1 MSGSGSPPTVRD
13 RQSPARAG
21 FDDWLILLPT
31 TEVMPPRYFLRCL
44 GPPELRAPGGEPI
57 RFRTRKHLALLVY
70 LAVEP
75 RQPHRRERLAD
86 LLWPD
91 ASPSEG
97 RHSLATAL
105 SVIRGKLGPRTFE
118 SGREAVRFVAPDL
131 EVDLDRL
138 ARGEILGDELTAPL
152 EMGGF
157 LDDFEVSRARE
168 FALWRELRRAHWFP
182 AIRRAFV
189 ILMDRCRRTGDFAR
203 IEPLADRLLS
213 LDELSEDAVRAKMEG
228 RAFAGDRMSALRIF
242 QAWRQKLEQ
251 ELGATPSPL
260 VEGMALRLRRR
271 GFEPPGTA
279 HVPTVPTDQ
288 WRDRAFVGRGGQYRM
303 AYERWEQTAAGEGR
317 HILLLGDS
325 GIGKTTLAERLV
337 TAAGLEGAVSS
348 RVQCYEVEREIPY
361 AAIGTLVR
369 GMLDRPGAT
378 GTPPEWLAEL
388 ARTVPAVAQRFLHLP
403 PARDS
408 EGEAARLRLTEA
420 VHQLATAVAE
430 EHPLILVVDD
440 VHLADDASVAVLHLL
455 MRRTQEQRIMIVLT
469 GREPE
474 LARSPHASRLMDVRR
489 ALALEPVELPPLTE
503 EEMDLVVA
511 ALAESAGLP
520 LPPAVRRALLRASA
534 GIPMVAELLF
544 DDWRTYGEE
553 CLALA
558 VGAMTVD
565 AHGGAGQG
573 VFRQVL
579 DRVFQNLTPVA
590 RAVLNLAAI
599 LGERLN
605 DLSMY
610 ELADLTLAQTL
621 VGMSELTSHRILRDG
636 GKELEFRNE
645 LLRGYAY
652 LTVPSPLRRALHG
665 LIADR
670 LLAAE
675 ARGEAVPGLMLAW
688 HCYRAGRALEAEP
701 FLLRGSREA
710 MNRGA
715 SFETELALQSAM
727 KGLRAGCEPKARV
740 LLCEALQ
747 EQGRWLESLDWI
759 SGQREWPTD
768 LQVARSSLEVLARST
783 QAVGAA
789 QGSELLRQAMSIVE
803 AQCDMESCIPAVLA
817 ASRLVWY
824 LSNETD
830 AKHLLRSVATFYGHT
845 TDLTIRAN
853 LIVAIITAASAT
865 KDLREH
871 PGLREALDQL
881 CREYRDAGIENAS
894 RFALENVRGGL
905 QAAIGDYEDGLSSY
919 RIAHTLAKRIGDDE
933 RASLSAGNIAMCL
946 GRMGQYEGQKSWAL
960 ESVRL
965 APSDMKTWR
974 VSRARFYLAWGRAM
988 LGETEPAM
996 QSIEPESDS
1005 LSGSPDWVL
1014 QADGLMRADILQLC
1028 GDSVRAVRK
1037 AIEVLNST
1045 SIKPLAWAYA
1055 GTTARWIARASEG
1068 GALGDE
1074 GMKALDAVVS
1084 EIDGLDLLDQAEILA
1099 ACVWLERR
1107 TGSGTD
1113 IEGRKER
1120 LQACLARLPSSIQG
1134 QLSRL
1139 GVLES

>member
-1 MSGSGSPPTVRD
+1 
-13 RQSPARAG
+13 
-21 FDDWLILLPT
+21 
-31 TEVMPPRYFLRCL
+31 MPPRYFLRCL
-44 GPPELRAPGGEPI
+44 GSPELRAPGGEPI

-118 SGREAVRFVAPDL
+118 SGREAVRFVASDL

-138 ARGEILGDELTAPL
+138 ARGEILGDELTPPL

-157 LDDFEVSRARE
+157 LDDFEVSHAPE
-168 FALWRELRRAHWFP
+168 FVLWRELRRAHWFP

-203 IEPLADRLLS
+203 IEPLADRLLG

-260 VEGMALRLRRR
+260 VEGMALRLRQR

-303 AYERWEQTAAGEGR
+303 AYERWERTAAGEGR

-388 ARTVPAVAQRFLHLP
+388 ARTVPAVAQRFPHLP

-455 MRRTQEQRIMIVLT
+455 MRRTQDQRIMIVLT

-503 EEMDLVVA
+503 EEMGLVVA
-511 ALAESAGLP
+511 ALAEAAGLP

-544 DDWRTYGEE
+544 DDWRTHGDQ

-565 AHGGAGQG
+565 AHGEAGQG

-621 VGMSELTSHRILRDG
+621 VGMSELTALRVLRDG

-688 HCYRAGRALEAEP
+688 HCYRAGRPEQAGP
-701 FLLRGSREA
+701 YLLRGSREA

-715 SFETELALQSAM
+715 PFETELALQSAM
-727 KGLRAGCEPKARV
+727 DSLRADHKPRARL

-747 EQGRWLESLDWI
+747 EQGRWEESLERADVP
-759 SGQREWPTD
+759 EWPTQ
-768 LQVARSSLEVLARST
+768 LQTARAALVLRARSVMVNR
-783 QAVGAA
+783 AA
-789 QGSELLRQAMSIVE
+789 EANDLLVE
-803 AQCDMESCIPAVLA
+803 AISVAESGGDLEARVPAIVA
-817 ASRLVWY
+817 ASSLNFY
-824 LSNETD
+824 LGNS
-830 AKHLLRSVATFYGHT
+830 
-845 TDLTIRAN
+845 
-853 LIVAIITAASAT
+853 ASAERVLQLA
-865 KDLREH
+865 LRMSDTATELTVRT
-871 PGLREALDQL
+871 GLAHSIATLAWITRHLRRYPSLRGSLALL
-881 CREYRDAGIENAS
+881 SEECRRAGLENSS
-894 RFALENVRGGL
+894 RFALENCRSCL
-905 QAAIGDYEDGLSSY
+905 EATFGDYCQALSASLTAHS
-919 RIAHTLAKRIGDDE
+919 IARRLGDDE
-933 RASLSAGNIAMCL
+933 RAALAACNAAMCL
-946 GRMGQYEGQKSWAL
+946 GRLGRYQEQRHWAG
-960 ESVRL
+960 ESLRA
-965 APSDMKTWR
+965 APSDLPGWR
-974 VSRARFYLAWGRAM
+974 LSRARFYLAWGSAMAGDVRA
-988 LGETEPAM
+988 AM
-996 QSIEPESDS
+996 AELDRTPTTSGDSPE
-1005 LSGSPDWVL
+1005 WVV
-1014 QADGLMRADILQLC
+1014 QADGLQRADVLQLC
-1028 GDSVRAVRK
+1028 WEHEK
-1037 AIEVLNST
+1037 AMVVARDVFSRTTYNPT
-1045 SIKPLAWAYA
+1045 SGAFA
-1055 GTTARWIARASEG
+1055 GTTARWVTFMLLEG
-1068 GALGDE
+1068 GNADTGQQV
-1074 GMKALDAVVS
+1074 LDQMNA
-1084 EIDGLDLLDQAEILA
+1084 DLDDLDLVDQAEVLSA
-1099 ACVWLERR
+1099 STWLCER
-1107 TGSGTD
+1107 TGGDPGEKRSQLAG
-1113 IEGRKER
+1113 
-1120 LQACLARLPSSIQG
+1120 CLSRLPDAVAM
-1134 QLSRL
+1134 QLHRL
-1139 GVLES
+1139 GVLQI

>member
-1 MSGSGSPPTVRD
+1 
-13 RQSPARAG
+13 
-21 FDDWLILLPT
+21 
-31 TEVMPPRYFLRCL
+31 MPPRYFLRCL
-44 GPPELRAPGGEPI
+44 GSPELRAPGGEPI

-118 SGREAVRFVAPDL
+118 SGREAVRFVASDL

-138 ARGEILGDELTAPL
+138 ARGEILGDELTPPL

-157 LDDFEVSRARE
+157 LDDFEVSHAPE
-168 FALWRELRRAHWFP
+168 FVLWRELRRAHWFP

-203 IEPLADRLLS
+203 IEPLADRLLG

-260 VEGMALRLRRR
+260 VEGMALRLRQR

-303 AYERWEQTAAGEGR
+303 AYERWERTAAGEGR

-388 ARTVPAVAQRFLHLP
+388 ARTVPAVAQRFPHLP

-455 MRRTQEQRIMIVLT
+455 MRRTQDQRIMIVLT

-503 EEMDLVVA
+503 EEMGLVVA
-511 ALAESAGLP
+511 ALAEAAGLP

-544 DDWRTYGEE
+544 DDWRTHGDQ

-565 AHGGAGQG
+565 AHGEAGQG

-621 VGMSELTSHRILRDG
+621 VGMSELTALRVLRDG

-688 HCYRAGRALEAEP
+688 HCYRAGRPQSAAP
-701 FLLRGSREA
+701 YLLRGSAQAIR
-710 MNRGA
+710 RGA
-715 SFETELALQSAM
+715 AFEVELALTSAM
-727 KGLRAGCEPKARV
+727 RALPPEIAPEAQ
-740 LLCEALQ
+740 LLLSESLQ
-747 EQGRWLESLDWI
+747 EQGRWGESIGVLSGIETVDKVSRTKKKVMLLVAESSLVADEQHARTCLALLRDAQENEDDPFACARLLHASQWLVYFLEDHVEAEREFERAGRIVKHVTDLGDRLVVQTAYTVLAWLTRKTFLFPSILDSLDRLVIETQSVGI
-759 SGQREWPTD
+759 SDAGLARLHSVRGCLLISLGQYLNALKSYEAAYELSSRHGDEGRTGAAADNIALCHGRLGDYGASEVWGERALGHLRSGGDPWKTARVSARIAWA
-768 LQVARSSLEVLARST
+768 LGMRGEISRALRRISEVPVASLET
-783 QAVGAA
+783 
-789 QGSELLRQAMSIVE
+789 
-803 AQCDMESCIPAVLA
+803 
-817 ASRLVWY
+817 
-824 LSNETD
+824 
-830 AKHLLRSVATFYGHT
+830 
-845 TDLTIRAN
+845 
-853 LIVAIITAASAT
+853 
-865 KDLREH
+865 
-871 PGLREALDQL
+871 
-881 CREYRDAGIENAS
+881 
-894 RFALENVRGGL
+894 
-905 QAAIGDYEDGLSSY
+905 
-919 RIAHTLAKRIGDDE
+919 
-933 RASLSAGNIAMCL
+933 
-946 GRMGQYEGQKSWAL
+946 
-960 ESVRL
+960 
-965 APSDMKTWR
+965 
-974 VSRARFYLAWGRAM
+974 SRA
-988 LGETEPAM
+988 
-996 QSIEPESDS
+996 
-1005 LSGSPDWVL
+1005 WVV
-1014 QADGLMRADILQLC
+1014 QADGLLRADINMVC
-1028 GDSVRAVRK
+1028 GEPERAVAQASETLRLSGLAPLSCAYSGTVARWAAK
-1037 AIEVLNST
+1037 VGQAGDAARGDADALLERMTSEVSLYDAVDQVEVLS
-1045 SIKPLAWAYA
+1045 
-1055 GTTARWIARASEG
+1055 ARLWH
-1068 GALGDE
+1068 
-1074 GMKALDAVVS
+1074 
-1084 EIDGLDLLDQAEILA
+1084 
-1099 ACVWLERR
+1099 LERR
-1107 TGSGTD
+1107 GVEWS
-1113 IEGRKER
+1113 EGRMR
-1120 LQACLARLPSSIQG
+1120 LRSG
-1134 QLSRL
+1134 LSRL
-1139 GVLES
+1139 PVAVENQLRRLQVLP